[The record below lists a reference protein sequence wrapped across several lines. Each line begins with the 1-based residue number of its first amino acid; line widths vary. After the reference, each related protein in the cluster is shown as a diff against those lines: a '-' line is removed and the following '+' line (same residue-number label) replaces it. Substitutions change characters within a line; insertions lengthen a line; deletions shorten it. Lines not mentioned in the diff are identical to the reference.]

1 MAPEVIIRQRWD
13 QSADI
18 WSLGVLVC
26 TEDVMLMKI
35 GELFTTPDQLF
46 VDNDTEKDLARRMIE
61 ICGCRDDV
69 MEGGR
74 NYSFALE
81 SLVGSYFPRTMAAKE
96 RRRLC
101 EFLASMLQVNPLAR
115 VPPVVLMS
123 HPWLSET
130 GSSGH

>member
-1 MAPEVIIRQRWD
+1 M
-13 QSADI
+13 
-18 WSLGVLVC
+18 
-26 TEDVMLMKI
+26 
-35 GELFTTPDQLF
+35 TPSILF
-46 VDNDTEKDLARRMIE
+46 VDTGTENDLARQMME
-61 ICGCRDDV
+61 VCGRRDDS

-81 SLVGSYFPRTMAAKE
+81 SRVSSYFPKAMSAKE

-115 VPPVVLMS
+115 IQPAVLMS

-130 GSSGH
+130 GVSGH